1 MVDTMVNFAV
11 RGAPR
16 TAIPFVIEGR
26 ACMLNRYPL
35 WKYLLILVVLVVG
48 LIYSLP
54 NLFPEDPAIQLS
66 SAQGET
72 LNERQIEHVENALG
86 ENGIAVKGV
95 EEVNGLWLIRLRN
108 DNDQL
113 NARDIA
119 ADLLG
124 NDATV
129 ALNLAEATPAWL
141 QAFSASPMTLGLD
154 LRGGVHFLLEVDMDA
169 ALTQR
174 LEVNASAMRELLRS
188 ERIRYRNTDVEG
200 RSLSIDFAST
210 EDRDNARRL
219 ISRDFPNFDYT
230 NEGSGRSS
238 RLVMALSD
246 QTINEIQDYAIN
258 QNLTTLRNRVNELGV
273 AEPMVQRQG
282 PNQIVV
288 ELPGVQDTVAA
299 KRIVGA
305 TANLEFRLEARNDTP
320 SMETETHVFRND
332 ASRSAELMRDVIIT
346 GDSVSSASNSFD
358 ENGRPQV
365 NINLDGTGGTLMNR
379 ATRTNIGRNMAVLFI
394 EHKSEDTVVIDPET
408 GEETIERE
416 PYVERGLI
424 SLATIQSAL
433 GNSFRITGLDSPTE
447 AAELSLLL
455 RSGALAAPIYFVQ
468 ERTIGPS
475 LGAENIQRGLL
486 SVQVGLLLL
495 VLFMLARYKVFG
507 IFANIALA
515 LNLTILVAVMSMLG
529 ATLTLPGIAGI
540 VLTLGMAVDANVLI
554 FERIREELR
563 NGLSIQQAIHA
574 GYERAFT
581 SIVDA
586 NITTLLVAI
595 ILFSIGTG
603 PVKGFAVTLSIGIL
617 TSMFTALM
625 VTRALVNLT
634 YGSRPVKKLWI

>member
-72 LNERQIEHVENALG
+72 LNERQIERVENALG

-154 LRGGVHFLLEVDMDA
+154 LRGGVHFLLEVDMEA

>member
-1 MVDTMVNFAV
+1 
-11 RGAPR
+11 
-16 TAIPFVIEGR
+16 
-26 ACMLNRYPL
+26 MLNRYPL

-54 NLFPEDPAIQLS
+54 NLFPADPAIQVS
-66 SAQGET
+66 DAQGDS
-72 LNERQIEHVENALG
+72 LDERQISR
-86 ENGIAVKGV
+86 V
-95 EEVNGLWLIRLRN
+95 EEALIDSDIGIKAIEEANGQWLIRLQS
-108 DNDQL
+108 DDDQL
-113 NARDIA
+113 DARDIA
-119 ADLLG
+119 ADVLG
-124 NDATV
+124 SDATV
-129 ALNLAEATPAWL
+129 ALNLADATPGWL

-174 LEVNASAMRELLRS
+174 LEVNASAMRELLRG
-188 ERIRYRNTDVEG
+188 ERIRYRNTTIDE
-200 RSLSIDFAST
+200 RSLSISFGSA
-210 EDRDNARRL
+210 EDRDTARRL
-219 ISRDFPNFDYT
+219 ISRDFPNFEYT
-230 NEGSGRSS
+230 NEGDGRASN
-238 RLVMALSD
+238 LVMTLSD
-246 QTINEIQDYAIN
+246 QTVNEIQDYAIN

-282 PNQIVV
+282 PSQIVV

-320 SMETETHVFRND
+320 DTETERLEFRND
-332 ASRSAELMRDVIIT
+332 PTRSAELMRDVIIT

-394 EHKSEDTVVIDPET
+394 EHKSEDRVEIDPET
-408 GEETIERE
+408 GEETIIRE

-447 AAELSLLL
+447 AAELALLL
-455 RSGALAAPIYFVQ
+455 RSGSLAAPIYFVQ

-475 LGAENIQRGLL
+475 LGAENIERGLL
-486 SVQVGLLLL
+486 SVQIGLLLV
-495 VLFMLARYKVFG
+495 VLFMLVRYKVFG
-507 IFANIALA
+507 VFANIALA
-515 LNLTILVAVMSMLG
+515 LNLTLLVAVMSMLG

-563 NGLSIQQAIHA
+563 NGMSIQQAIYA

-586 NITTLLVAI
+586 NITTLLVAV

-617 TSMFTALM
+617 TSMFTALL
-625 VTRALVNLT
+625 VTRAMVNLT
-634 YGSRPVKKLWI
+634 YGGKPVKKLWI

>member
-1 MVDTMVNFAV
+1 
-11 RGAPR
+11 
-16 TAIPFVIEGR
+16 
-26 ACMLNRYPL
+26 MLNRYPL

-54 NLFPEDPAIQLS
+54 NLFPADPAIQVS
-66 SAQGET
+66 DAQGDS
-72 LNERQIEHVENALG
+72 LDERQISR
-86 ENGIAVKGV
+86 V
-95 EEVNGLWLIRLRN
+95 EEALIDSDISIKAIEETNGQWLIRLQS
-108 DNDQL
+108 DDDQL
-113 NARDIA
+113 DARDIA
-119 ADLLG
+119 ADVLG
-124 NDATV
+124 SDATV
-129 ALNLAEATPAWL
+129 ALNLADATPGWL

-174 LEVNASAMRELLRS
+174 LEVNASAMRELLRG
-188 ERIRYRNTDVEG
+188 ERIRYRNTTIDE
-200 RSLSIDFAST
+200 RSLSISFGSA
-210 EDRDNARRL
+210 EDRDTARRL
-219 ISRDFPNFDYT
+219 ISRDFPNFEYS
-230 NEGSGRSS
+230 NEGDGRASN
-238 RLVMALSD
+238 LVMTLSD
-246 QTINEIQDYAIN
+246 QTVNEIQDYAIN

-282 PNQIVV
+282 PSQIVV

-320 SMETETHVFRND
+320 DTETERLEFRND
-332 ASRSAELMRDVIIT
+332 PTRSAELMRDVIIT

-394 EHKSEDTVVIDPET
+394 EHKSEDRVEIDPET
-408 GEETIERE
+408 GEETIIRE

-447 AAELSLLL
+447 AAELALLL
-455 RSGALAAPIYFVQ
+455 RSGSLAAPIYFVQ

-475 LGAENIQRGLL
+475 LGAENIERGLL
-486 SVQVGLLLL
+486 SVQIGLLLV
-495 VLFMLARYKVFG
+495 VLFMLVRYKVFG
-507 IFANIALA
+507 VFANIALA
-515 LNLTILVAVMSMLG
+515 LNLTLLVAVMSMLG

-563 NGLSIQQAIHA
+563 NGMSIQQAIYA

-586 NITTLLVAI
+586 NITTLLVAV

-617 TSMFTALM
+617 TSMFTALL
-625 VTRALVNLT
+625 VTRAMVNLT
-634 YGSRPVKKLWI
+634 YGGKPVKKLWI

>member
-1 MVDTMVNFAV
+1 
-11 RGAPR
+11 
-16 TAIPFVIEGR
+16 
-26 ACMLNRYPL
+26 MLNRYPL

-54 NLFPEDPAIQLS
+54 NLFPEDPAIQIS
-66 SAQGET
+66 SAQGDS
-72 LNERQIEHVENALG
+72 LNEQQIDRVETALN
-86 ENGIAVKGV
+86 ENGIAIKAL
-95 EEVNGLWLIRLRN
+95 EEENGQWLIRLRQ
-108 DNDQL
+108 DDDQL
-113 NARDIA
+113 PARDIA

-124 NDATV
+124 DEATV
-129 ALNLAEATPAWL
+129 ALNLAEATPEWL

-174 LEVNASAMRELLRS
+174 LEVNGSAMRELLRD
-188 ERIRYRNTDVEG
+188 ERIRYRNTKVEE
-200 RSLSIDFAST
+200 RSLSIDFASA
-210 EDRDNARRL
+210 EDRDTARSL
-219 ISRDFPNFDYT
+219 ISRDFPEFEYSS
-230 NEGSGRSS
+230 EGDGRAST
-238 RLVMALSD
+238 LVMTLSD
-246 QTINEIQDYAIN
+246 QSVNEIQDYAIN

-288 ELPGVQDTVAA
+288 ELPGIQDTVAA

-305 TANLEFRLEARNDTP
+305 TANLEFRLEARPDTP
-320 SMETETHVFRND
+320 ENETETLTFRNEPG
-332 ASRSAELMRDVIIT
+332 RTAELMRDVIIT

-365 NINLDGTGGTLMNR
+365 NIDLDGTGGTLMNR

-394 EHKSEDTVVIDPET
+394 EHKSEDTVVTDPET

-447 AAELSLLL
+447 AAELALLL
-455 RSGALAAPIYFVQ
+455 RSGSLAAPIYFVQ

-475 LGAENIQRGLL
+475 LGAENIERGLL
-486 SVQVGLLLL
+486 SVQIGLLLV
-495 VLFMLARYKVFG
+495 VLFMLVRYKVFG
-507 IFANIALA
+507 VFANIALA
-515 LNLTILVAVMSMLG
+515 LNLTLLVAVMSMLG

-563 NGLSIQQAIHA
+563 NGMSVQQAIQA

-586 NITTLLVAI
+586 NITTLLVAV
-595 ILFSIGTG
+595 ILFSIGSG

-617 TSMFTALM
+617 TSLFTALM
-625 VTRALVNLT
+625 VTRAMVNLA
-634 YGSRPVKKLWI
+634 YGSKPVKKLWI

>member
-1 MVDTMVNFAV
+1 MMVNFAV
-11 RGAPR
+11 HGESVHS
-16 TAIPFVIEGR
+16 IPFVIEGR

-54 NLFPEDPAIQLS
+54 NLFPEDPAIQIS
-66 SAQGET
+66 SAQGDS
-72 LNERQIEHVENALG
+72 LNEQQIDRVETALS
-86 ENGIAVKGV
+86 ENGIAIKAL
-95 EEVNGLWLIRLRN
+95 EEENGQWLIRLRQ
-108 DNDQL
+108 DDDQL
-113 NARDIA
+113 PARDIA

-124 NDATV
+124 DEATV
-129 ALNLAEATPAWL
+129 ALNLAEATPEWL

-174 LEVNASAMRELLRS
+174 LEVNGSAMRELLRG
-188 ERIRYRNTDVEG
+188 ERIRYRNTEVEE

-210 EDRDNARRL
+210 EDRDTARSL
-219 ISRDFPNFDYT
+219 ISRDFPEFEYSS
-230 NEGSGRSS
+230 EGDGRAST
-238 RLVMALSD
+238 LVMTLSD
-246 QTINEIQDYAIN
+246 QSVSEIQDYAIN

-288 ELPGVQDTVAA
+288 ELPGIQDTVAA

-305 TANLEFRLEARNDTP
+305 TANLEFRLEARPDTP
-320 SMETETHVFRND
+320 ENETETLTFRNEP
-332 ASRSAELMRDVIIT
+332 ARTAELMRDVIIT

-365 NINLDGTGGTLMNR
+365 NIDLDGTGGTLMNR

-394 EHKSEDTVVIDPET
+394 EHKSEDTVVTDPET

-447 AAELSLLL
+447 AAELALLL
-455 RSGALAAPIYFVQ
+455 RSGSLAAPIYFVQ

-475 LGAENIQRGLL
+475 LGAENIERGLL
-486 SVQVGLLLL
+486 SVQIGLLLV
-495 VLFMLARYKVFG
+495 VLFMLVRYKVFG
-507 IFANIALA
+507 VFANIALA
-515 LNLTILVAVMSMLG
+515 LNLTLLVAVMSMLG

-563 NGLSIQQAIHA
+563 NGMSVQQAIQA

-586 NITTLLVAI
+586 NITTLLVAV
-595 ILFSIGTG
+595 ILFSIGSG

-617 TSMFTALM
+617 TSLFTALM
-625 VTRALVNLT
+625 VTRAMVNLF
-634 YGSRPVKKLWI
+634 YGSKPVKKLWI

>member
-1 MVDTMVNFAV
+1 
-11 RGAPR
+11 
-16 TAIPFVIEGR
+16 
-26 ACMLNRYPL
+26 
-35 WKYLLILVVLVVG
+35 
-48 LIYSLP
+48 
-54 NLFPEDPAIQLS
+54 
-66 SAQGET
+66 
-72 LNERQIEHVENALG
+72 
-86 ENGIAVKGV
+86 
-95 EEVNGLWLIRLRN
+95 
-108 DNDQL
+108 
-113 NARDIA
+113 
-119 ADLLG
+119 
-124 NDATV
+124 
-129 ALNLAEATPAWL
+129 
-141 QAFSASPMTLGLD
+141 MTLGLD
-154 LRGGVHFLLEVDMDA
+154 LRGGVHFLLEVDMEA

-188 ERIRYRNTDVEG
+188 ERIRYRNTTIDD
-200 RSLSIDFAST
+200 RSLSIDFASS
-210 EDRDNARRL
+210 EDRDAARRL
-219 ISRDFPNFDYT
+219 ISRDFPNFEYT
-230 NEGSGRSS
+230 NEGDGRASS
-238 RLVMALSD
+238 LVMTLSD
-246 QTINEIQDYAIN
+246 MTVNEIQDYAIN

-282 PNQIVV
+282 PSQIVV

-320 SMETETHVFRND
+320 DAETERFEFRND
-332 ASRSAELMRDVIIT
+332 PSRSAELMRDVIIT

-394 EHKSEDTVVIDPET
+394 EHKSEDRIEVDPET
-408 GEETIERE
+408 GEETIVRE
-416 PYVERGLI
+416 PYTERGLI

-447 AAELSLLL
+447 AAELALLL
-455 RSGALAAPIYFVQ
+455 RSGSLAAPIYFVQ

-475 LGAENIQRGLL
+475 LGAENIERGLL
-486 SVQVGLLLL
+486 SVQIGLLLV
-495 VLFMLARYKVFG
+495 VLFMLVRYKVFG
-507 IFANIALA
+507 VFANVALA
-515 LNLTILVAVMSMLG
+515 LNLTLLVAVMSMLG

-563 NGLSIQQAIHA
+563 NGMSIQQAIYA

-586 NITTLLVAI
+586 NITTLLVAV

-617 TSMFTALM
+617 TSMFTALL
-625 VTRALVNLT
+625 VTRAMVNLT
-634 YGSRPVKKLWI
+634 YGGKPVKKLWI

>member
-1 MVDTMVNFAV
+1 
-11 RGAPR
+11 
-16 TAIPFVIEGR
+16 
-26 ACMLNRYPL
+26 MLNRYPL
-35 WKYLLILVVLVVG
+35 WKYLLILVVLAVG

-54 NLFPEDPAIQLS
+54 NLFPEDPAVQIS
-66 SAQGET
+66 SAQGDS
-72 LNERQIEHVENALG
+72 LDERQINLVEAALTESDIDIKAIEE
-86 ENGIAVKGV
+86 ENGQ
-95 EEVNGLWLIRLRN
+95 WLIRLRH
-108 DNDQL
+108 DDDQL

-119 ADLLG
+119 TDVLG
-124 NDATV
+124 SDATV
-129 ALNLAEATPAWL
+129 ALNLAEATPSWL
-141 QAFSASPMTLGLD
+141 QSFSASPMTLGLD

-188 ERIRYRNTDVEG
+188 ERIRYRNTDVED
-200 RSLSIDFAST
+200 RSLSIDFASA
-210 EDRDNARRL
+210 EDRDTARRL
-219 ISRDFPNFDYT
+219 ITRDFPDFEYSNAGD
-230 NEGSGRSS
+230 GRASS
-238 RLVMALSD
+238 LVMTLSD
-246 QTINEIQDYAIN
+246 QSVSSIQDYAIN

-320 SMETETHVFRND
+320 ANETETLTFRND
-332 ASRSAELMRDVIIT
+332 SARSAELMRDVIIT

-394 EHKSEDTVVIDPET
+394 EHKSEDTVVVDPET
-408 GEETIERE
+408 GEETLERE

-447 AAELSLLL
+447 ASELALLL
-455 RSGALAAPIYFVQ
+455 RSGSLAAPIYFVQ

-475 LGAENIQRGLL
+475 LGAENIERGLL
-486 SVQVGLLLL
+486 SVQIGLLLI
-495 VLFMLARYKVFG
+495 VIFMLVRYKVFG
-507 IFANIALA
+507 VFANIALA
-515 LNLTILVAVMSMLG
+515 LNLTLLVAVMSMLG

-563 NGLSIQQAIHA
+563 NGLSVQQAIQA

-595 ILFSIGTG
+595 ILFSIGSG

-617 TSMFTALM
+617 TSLFTALM
-625 VTRALVNLT
+625 VTRAMVNLA
-634 YGSRPVKKLWI
+634 YGSKPVKKLWI

>member
-66 SAQGET
+66 SAQSET
-72 LNERQIEHVENALG
+72 LNERQIERVENALG

-154 LRGGVHFLLEVDMDA
+154 LRGGVHFLLEVDMEA

>member
-1 MVDTMVNFAV
+1 
-11 RGAPR
+11 
-16 TAIPFVIEGR
+16 
-26 ACMLNRYPL
+26 MLNRYPL

-54 NLFPEDPAIQLS
+54 NLFPEDPAIQIS
-66 SAQGET
+66 SAQGDS
-72 LNERQIEHVENALG
+72 LNEQQIDRVETALS
-86 ENGIAVKGV
+86 ENGIAIKAL
-95 EEVNGLWLIRLRN
+95 EEENGQWLIRLRQ
-108 DNDQL
+108 DDDQL
-113 NARDIA
+113 PARDIA

-124 NDATV
+124 DEATV
-129 ALNLAEATPAWL
+129 ALNLAEATPEWL

-174 LEVNASAMRELLRS
+174 LEVNGSAMRELLRD
-188 ERIRYRNTDVEG
+188 ERIRYRNTEVEE
-200 RSLSIDFAST
+200 RSLSIDFASA
-210 EDRDNARRL
+210 EDRDTARSL
-219 ISRDFPNFDYT
+219 ISRDFPEFEYSS
-230 NEGSGRSS
+230 EGDGRAST
-238 RLVMALSD
+238 LIMTLSD
-246 QTINEIQDYAIN
+246 QSVNEIQDYAIN

-288 ELPGVQDTVAA
+288 ELPGIQDTVAA

-305 TANLEFRLEARNDTP
+305 TANLEFRLEARPDTP
-320 SMETETHVFRND
+320 ENETETLTFRNEPG
-332 ASRSAELMRDVIIT
+332 RTAELMRDVIIT

-365 NINLDGTGGTLMNR
+365 NIDLDGTGGTLMNR

-394 EHKSEDTVVIDPET
+394 EHKSEDTVVTDPET

-447 AAELSLLL
+447 AAELALLL
-455 RSGALAAPIYFVQ
+455 RSGSLAAPIYFVQ

-475 LGAENIQRGLL
+475 LGAENIERGLL
-486 SVQVGLLLL
+486 SVQIGLLLV
-495 VLFMLARYKVFG
+495 VLFMLVRYKVFG
-507 IFANIALA
+507 VFANIALA
-515 LNLTILVAVMSMLG
+515 LNLTLLVAVMSMLG

-563 NGLSIQQAIHA
+563 NGMSVQQAIQA

-586 NITTLLVAI
+586 NITTLLVAV
-595 ILFSIGTG
+595 ILFSIGSG

-617 TSMFTALM
+617 TSLFTALM
-625 VTRALVNLT
+625 VTRAMVNLA
-634 YGSRPVKKLWI
+634 YGSKPVKKLWI

>member
-1 MVDTMVNFAV
+1 
-11 RGAPR
+11 
-16 TAIPFVIEGR
+16 
-26 ACMLNRYPL
+26 MLNRYPL

-54 NLFPEDPAIQLS
+54 NLFPADPAIQVS
-66 SAQGET
+66 DAQGNA
-72 LNERQIEHVENALG
+72 LDERQITRVEEALS
-86 ENGIAVKGV
+86 ERDIAVKAV
-95 EEVNGLWLIRLRN
+95 EENNGQWLIRLQN
-108 DNDQL
+108 DDDQL
-113 NARDIA
+113 DARDIA
-119 ADLLG
+119 AEVLG
-124 NDATV
+124 PNATV
-129 ALNLAEATPAWL
+129 ALNLADATPGWL

-169 ALTQR
+169 ALAQR

-188 ERIRYRNTDVEG
+188 ERIRYRNTTIDG
-200 RSLSIDFAST
+200 RSLSIDFASS
-210 EDRDNARRL
+210 EDRDAARRL
-219 ISRDFPNFDYT
+219 ISRDFPNFEYT
-230 NEGSGRSS
+230 SEGDGRTS
-238 RLVMALSD
+238 RLVMTLSD
-246 QTINEIQDYAIN
+246 MAVNEIQDYAIN

-282 PNQIVV
+282 PSQIVV

-305 TANLEFRLEARNDTP
+305 TANLEFRLEARPDTP
-320 SMETETHVFRND
+320 DAETERFEFRNNP
-332 ASRSAELMRDVIIT
+332 SRSAELMRDVIIT

-394 EHKSEDTVVIDPET
+394 EHKSEDRIEVDPET
-408 GEETIERE
+408 GEETIVRE
-416 PYVERGLI
+416 PYTERGLI

-447 AAELSLLL
+447 AAELALLL
-455 RSGALAAPIYFVQ
+455 RSGSLAAPIYFVQ

-475 LGAENIQRGLL
+475 LGAENIERGLL
-486 SVQVGLLLL
+486 SVQIGLLLV
-495 VLFMLARYKVFG
+495 VLFMLVRYKVFG
-507 IFANIALA
+507 VFANIALA
-515 LNLTILVAVMSMLG
+515 LNLTLLVAVMSMLG

-563 NGLSIQQAIHA
+563 NGMSIQQAIYA

-586 NITTLLVAI
+586 NITTLLVAV

-617 TSMFTALM
+617 TSMFTALL
-625 VTRALVNLT
+625 VTRAMVNLT
-634 YGSRPVKKLWI
+634 YGGKPVKKLWI

>member
-1 MVDTMVNFAV
+1 
-11 RGAPR
+11 
-16 TAIPFVIEGR
+16 
-26 ACMLNRYPL
+26 MLNRYPL

-54 NLFPEDPAIQLS
+54 NLFPADPAIQVS
-66 SAQGET
+66 DAQGDS
-72 LNERQIEHVENALG
+72 LDERQISR
-86 ENGIAVKGV
+86 V
-95 EEVNGLWLIRLRN
+95 EEALIDSDIGIKAIEETNGQWLIRLQS
-108 DNDQL
+108 DDDQL
-113 NARDIA
+113 DARDIA
-119 ADLLG
+119 ADVLG
-124 NDATV
+124 SDATV
-129 ALNLAEATPAWL
+129 ALNLADATPGWL

-174 LEVNASAMRELLRS
+174 LEVNASAMRELLRG
-188 ERIRYRNTDVEG
+188 ERIRYRNTTIDE
-200 RSLSIDFAST
+200 RSLSISFGSA
-210 EDRDNARRL
+210 EDRDTARRL
-219 ISRDFPNFDYT
+219 ISRDFPNFEYT
-230 NEGSGRSS
+230 NEGDGRASN
-238 RLVMALSD
+238 LVMTLSD
-246 QTINEIQDYAIN
+246 QTVNEVQDYAIN

-282 PNQIVV
+282 PSQIVV

-320 SMETETHVFRND
+320 DMETERLEFRND
-332 ASRSAELMRDVIIT
+332 PTRSAELMRDVIIT

-394 EHKSEDTVVIDPET
+394 EHKSEDRVEIDPET
-408 GEETIERE
+408 GEETIIRE

-447 AAELSLLL
+447 AAELALLL
-455 RSGALAAPIYFVQ
+455 RSGSLAAPIYFVQ

-475 LGAENIQRGLL
+475 LGAENIERGLL
-486 SVQVGLLLL
+486 SVQIGLLLV
-495 VLFMLARYKVFG
+495 VLFMLVRYKVFG
-507 IFANIALA
+507 VFANIALA
-515 LNLTILVAVMSMLG
+515 LNLTLLVAVMSMLG

-563 NGLSIQQAIHA
+563 NGMSIQQAIYA

-586 NITTLLVAI
+586 NITTLLVAV

-617 TSMFTALM
+617 TSMFTALL
-625 VTRALVNLT
+625 VTRAMVNLT
-634 YGSRPVKKLWI
+634 YGGKPVKKLWI